1 VLQNVQEGDEVELLR
16 TILDDIGEEPH
27 EHFVKPVVNASCRD
41 VVLHRVDAE
50 DRRPTTQAF
59 AKCQTESARTASD
72 VQHHVRSRGDERC
85 NFSAR
90 VFAVDRLLGRMGHDV
105 SLGEGAGAAPA
116 APPAS
121 AGTMTLNTAS
131 IWSAQARAA
140 VVPRR
145 YGSTTS
151 RFMPSGGRTA

>member
-1 VLQNVQEGDEVELLR
+1 MLQNVQEGDEVELLR

-72 VQHHVRSRGDERC
+72 VD
-85 NFSAR
+85 
-90 VFAVDRLLGRMGHDV
+90 
-105 SLGEGAGAAPA
+105 
-116 APPAS
+116 
-121 AGTMTLNTAS
+121 
-131 IWSAQARAA
+131 AA
-140 VVPRR
+140 VA
-145 YGSTTS
+145 T
-151 RFMPSGGRTA
+151 